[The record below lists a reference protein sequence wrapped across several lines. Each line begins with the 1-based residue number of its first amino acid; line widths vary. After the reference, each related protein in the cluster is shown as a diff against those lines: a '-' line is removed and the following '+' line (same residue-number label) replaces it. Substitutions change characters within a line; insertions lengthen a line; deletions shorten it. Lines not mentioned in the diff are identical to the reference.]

1 MIALLLGVLAWQFHA
16 ETRLVVVD
24 VAVRQASGEVV
35 TGLDASAFTVYENG
49 RPQPIALFLGE
60 NAPVS
65 VGLVVDNS
73 GSMRDARVRVEA
85 AALAFARA
93 SDARDE
99 IFVVNFADRARVDVP
114 MTTDVAALEAGIQR
128 GDAIGGTALRDAIDL
143 GERYLNEHARHRR
156 KVLLVISDG
165 YDNASDVS
173 PAAIARTAGRHGIVI
188 YAVGL
193 PAGSPARASEARRA
207 LDHLA
212 ESTGGVVRYVA
223 TLDEAS
229 AAAVDLARQ
238 IRQQYTLAYTPRNT
252 ALDGT
257 YRRITV
263 KVAANTPGRV
273 SIRTRDGYVA
283 SPAPE
288 RTR

>member
-1 MIALLLGVLAWQFHA
+1 MIALLLGILVWQFHA

-24 VAVRQASGEVV
+24 VAVRRASGEVV
-35 TGLDASAFTVYENG
+35 TGLDGSAFTIYENG

-73 GSMRDARVRVEA
+73 GSMREARPRVES
-85 AALAFARA
+85 AALAFAHA
-93 SDARDE
+93 CDARDE

-114 MTTDVAALEAGIQR
+114 MTTDVGALEAGIRR
-128 GDAIGGTALRDAIDL
+128 GDAIGGTALRDAVDL
-143 GERYLNEHARHRR
+143 AERYLIDHARHHR

-165 YDNASDVS
+165 FDNGSDIS
-173 PAAIARTAGRHGIVI
+173 SRTIAGAAARDGIAI

-193 PAGSPARASEARRA
+193 PISDPGKADEARRT
-207 LDHLA
+207 LDHLT

-229 AAAVDLARQ
+229 AAAADLARQ
-238 IRQQYTLAYTPRNT
+238 IRQQYTLAYAPRNA
-252 ALDGT
+252 ALDGS
-257 YRRITV
+257 YRHI
-263 KVAANTPGRV
+263 KVAVKTAGHV
-273 SIRTRDGYVA
+273 SVRTREGYVA
-283 SPAPE
+283 SPGPE